1 MNTRHAQ
8 LILTIVREGSF
19 TAAARALFI
28 TQPTLSQTVKQ
39 IESQLGE
46 PIFLR
51 GRSPVELTPAG
62 QLYVQ
67 AAHRLIQVQAQL
79 DDAIAALHGHVTGT
93 LRIGLPIRRAN
104 ELLPQVLPEFASA
117 YPDVRIEALA
127 RSRDVLE
134 QKLLDGELDFALLS
148 GNGGCP
154 QLEYHLI
161 ASDELV
167 LLAGKKTHLAQH
179 IPSGSTISLAECA
192 SEYFVMPSEQIPERR
207 IYDELLRGFKPRI
220 RFEGDDLC
228 CAKRLCAT
236 CSLVMFSP
244 YSSFLSDETAQ
255 HQLAHYRLSDLFL
268 SPLYLAHAMPLSPCA
283 QTLSTLLANRFRA
296 MTVHRI

>member
-19 TAAARALFI
+19 TAAAKALFI

-46 PIFLR
+46 AIFLR
-51 GRSPVELTPAG
+51 GRTPVELTPAG

-67 AAHRLIQVQAQL
+67 AAHRTLQVQAQL

-93 LRIGLPIRRAN
+93 LRIGLPERRAN
-104 ELLPQVLPEFASA
+104 ELLPHVLPEFESA
-117 YPDVRIEALA
+117 YPDVRIQAITDTRDALE
-127 RSRDVLE
+127 L
-134 QKLLDGELDFALLS
+134 KLLDGEIDFALLS
-148 GNGGCP
+148 GNSGRP

-161 ASDELV
+161 ASDEII

-179 IPSGSTISLAECA
+179 IPSGSTIGLTECA
-192 SEYFVMPSEQIPERR
+192 SEYFVMPSKRLPERH
-207 IYDELLRGFKPRI
+207 IYDELLRGFNPRI
-220 RFEGDDLC
+220 RFEGDELC
-228 CAKRLCAT
+228 CAKRLCST

-244 YSSFLSDETAQ
+244 YISFLSDETAQ
-255 HQLAHYRLSDLFL
+255 RQLAHYHLADAFL
-268 SPLYLAHAMPLSPCA
+268 APLYLAHALPLSPCA
-283 QTLSTLLANRFRA
+283 QTLSTLLCNRFRA
-296 MTVHRI
+296 MTVHRL

>member
-19 TAAARALFI
+19 TAAAQALFI

-39 IESQLGE
+39 IESRLGE

-51 GRSPVELTPAG
+51 GRTPVELTPAG

-67 AAHRLIQVQAQL
+67 AAHRLLRVQAQL
-79 DDAIAALHGHVTGT
+79 DDAIAALHGSVTGT
-93 LRIGLPIRRAN
+93 LHIGLPEHRAN
-104 ELLPQVLPEFASA
+104 ELLPQVLPEFSSA
-117 YPDVRIEALA
+117 YPDIRIEALTG
-127 RSRDVLE
+127 SRDILE
-134 QKLLDGELDFALLS
+134 KKLLDDELEFALIS
-148 GNGGCP
+148 GKNSSP
-154 QLEYHLI
+154 QLECHLI

-179 IPSGSTISLAECA
+179 IPSGSTISLSECA
-192 SEYFVMPSEQIPERR
+192 AEHFVMPSEQTPERR
-207 IYDELLRGFKPRI
+207 LYDDLMHGFTPQI
-220 RFEGDDLC
+220 RCEVNELC
-228 CAKRLCAT
+228 CAKRLCSSCA
-236 CSLVMFSP
+236 LVMFSP

-255 HQLAHYRLSDLFL
+255 QQLAHYRLSDFFL
-268 SPLYLAHAMPLSPCA
+268 PPLYLAHAMPLSPCA
-283 QTLSTLLANRFRA
+283 QTLSTMLVNRFRA